1 MSDKQSAPILPP
13 LSGGGGNNGGN
24 NGGATQQTVSL
35 QQVLATAQGL
45 NVLTTGGGQQFVI
58 TSQVPGLTQVVTS
71 SATTSTNVQQVGVTR
86 IVNISNT
93 PPRVSTVGVPGASG
107 SPLTSP
113 SRQTPTKVVLA
124 TSPKLVRTSMG
135 NMFIAPTSQ
144 VSMQSPPARKRL
156 KLTENT
162 EKVTATA
169 ADDAMGYR
177 RRIMEHKMKRMR
189 AIREKYA
196 ENASELFFLHAGGN
210 MMDFQAWRK
219 RPPTPQYLHF
229 LRQHR
234 LDTEDNN
241 EDLSVPLPSIPEIS
255 LPPVTSASTTV
266 PTNQSAEVK
275 ISGVGVTPVAVSTT
289 LPAAVAQ
296 LSQQGQVPGR
306 PQGGRHG
313 MVFAFRAAIQ
323 SSPVTVHPPPTSTL
337 APTLIIGGTPIVPEI
352 PKHTTPASPVTEKT
366 SITQVVTKAPS
377 PSRSTSQPVVKL
389 VKLPTTS
396 VVSNDITNNQ
406 EQIVEKAKQEAYV
419 MQRIAEL
426 QREGLW
432 SERRLPKVQEP
443 ARTKAHWDYLL
454 EEMVWLAADFAQ
466 ERKWKKAAAKKC
478 ARMVQKHFQ
487 EKAIQAQKAE
497 KSQELRLKKIASFVA
512 KEIKTFWANVEK
524 LVEYKQ
530 QTRLEEK
537 RKKALDQH
545 LNFIVGQTEKYST
558 WLTEGLNKTDGSQS
572 IPASINSS
580 RISSPVPIGKSHS
593 DEDFQPNQSSDDD
606 EETIAKAEEEMKSTV
621 DQKEEVELLKKES
634 EMPLEDLL
642 KDLPP
647 NYLEERNKSLSPSE
661 KEVEETE
668 IEKTSDGDTDFV
680 AASDESSDEEDTIME
695 QEKLEE
701 NTDHKQELDDLK
713 AENEMSIDELM
724 AKYGNIS
731 NVPMD
736 VDEDDAQDSDKEE
749 DQEKVQEN
757 EEQASSS
764 ESESD
769 ESDEAGED
777 SQIHSDTETDVGLK
791 SLLEDPSTEKSC
803 DNKMSEADHVDAHNE
818 MDNVAALAE
827 SIQPKGNTLL
837 TTCVVTKIPF
847 LLKHSLREYQHIG
860 LDWLVTM
867 YDRKLNG
874 ILADEMGL
882 GKTIQTIALLA
893 HLACEKGNW
902 GPHLIIVPTSV
913 MLNWEMECK
922 KWCPG
927 FKILTYYGTQKE
939 RKQKRTG
946 WTKPNAFHICITS
959 YKLVIQDHQS
969 FRRKKWKYLILD
981 EAQNIKN
988 FKSQRWQ
995 LLLNF
1000 QTQRRLLLTGT
1011 PLQNNLMELWSLM
1024 HFLMPNVFQSHR
1036 EFKEWFSNPV
1046 TGMIEGNSEYN
1057 ENIIRRL
1064 HKVLRPFLLRRLK
1077 TEVEKQL
1084 PKKYEHVVMCRLS
1097 KRQRYLYDDFMSR
1110 AKTKETLASGNLLSV
1125 INVLMQLRKV
1135 CNHPNLFEVRPTV
1148 SPFQMEAIEFITASL
1163 VWNALDYD
1171 PFKHVDLSTLNLLL
1185 LDLEFTL
1192 AAFGAHR
1199 IKRLQTPTK
1208 LIEEIDSQSDP
1219 PPRCPSGKIKINVRL
1234 SNQVKQSSTAQAA
1247 QTKVKNL
1254 AGILPTPRVGT
1265 SPLIK
1270 SLNNQSTP
1278 SQGVT
1283 LRVAGGQQL
1292 QGYSVQLVQHQ
1303 GSVKAIP
1310 VGTLAHN
1317 SQSTTITSTT
1327 ASMNAQRI
1335 TVGNA
1340 NIRDG
1345 LQRLA
1350 TQTVTVKQGDSV
1362 QRIPVPGFAQLVQ
1375 TSTGRH
1381 IILTSN
1387 QQNTNTVSF
1396 PVMTPSGQRLTV
1408 LSKSLMG
1415 LSTSATTVNKVVGG
1429 VVTTTSGTSGRPVMR
1444 VPPLNVAASQGQSTA
1459 GNGQTTHQQTLRCGI
1474 ITRHAQKESEKAQAK
1489 EQPKSEF
1496 HLPQLEEERK
1506 QRRQAKLRLL
1516 ANINERRCAACPL
1529 YGEDLFTALRIGKPS
1544 TACRWHN
1551 GLVHCETAKIPI
1563 RTRKQFFSCT
1573 EALAEAIRSTEQIV
1587 EELIEIFERFV
1598 VYVPAVRAPVPRF
1611 HVSHPPPHK
1620 LWSQRRMQIE
1630 LQHDLSPKMQL
1641 FHPVTSSMMTQF
1653 PEPRLIQYDCGKLQ
1667 SLDLLLRKLKSE
1679 NHRVLIFTQMTRMLD
1694 VLEAF
1699 LNFHGHIYLR
1709 LDGTTRV
1716 DQRQVLMERFNGD
1729 KRIFC
1734 FILSTRS
1741 GGVGVNL
1748 TGADTV
1754 IFYDSDWNPTMDAQ
1768 AQDRCHRIGQTRDVH
1783 IYRLVSEK
1791 TVEENILKK
1800 ANQKR
1805 LLGDLAI
1812 EGGNFTTA
1820 YFKSSTIQDLF
1831 NIDHSENDASTRMA
1845 EVLEQKDREK
1855 SMNKDSSIAQV
1866 PSLSQHV
1873 EDKMAMGAL
1882 ESALA
1887 AAEEDLDVQAAKTA
1901 KAEAVA
1907 DLAEFD
1913 ENIPFDDADKEDTQF
1928 SKAEQEVQ
1936 NLVSQLTPIERYAM
1950 KFVEESEG
1958 AFSAAQLAAAERELE
1973 EQKKEWEMDR
1983 LRALREEEER
1993 RMRLADDDEK
2003 PLTFGREDAQN
2014 QVNSANNSKKLV
2026 NKKVPQGRRRRRG
2039 SRKRNSRSTRE
2050 SSESETETTTE
2061 SDSDSQEEDVVEDS
2075 LDEESSHTESQSQG
2089 DEEDEEEETDN
2100 RNDSERGSY
2109 PKRNNRSNKPCDQN
2123 HFDLN
2128 SPRTRSR
2135 GNVKI
2140 NLWTL
2145 DVSPI
2150 LPGIKPKCRGRPR
2163 KRNKLD
2169 LKKNV
2174 TTSASSLSQIKSDL
2188 NTIKKSNDSDDDQ
2201 DRVKATKSI
2210 EESYK
2215 KTTLNCQDNSSNLSC
2230 QLQQDENSL
2239 KFQDKELLSETE
2251 ICIRSEHSKSASISN
2266 NEEAT
2271 LQMYEC
2277 SVVVEKCF
2285 NSKMMKVLA
2294 NNETI
2299 DEEISSTRSSSLIM
2313 KKHSDNITEVKLESC
2328 DNSISMDDKKNSE
2341 ASKMDS
2347 TSEEKN
2353 SSSLIEI
2360 DKSSDYIMLH
2370 RQDKLEIKDPTNES
2384 TTQSIENIEE
2394 NVILNNIK
2402 RTVESNEPVISK
2414 AIAEEMIDKSNCSIL
2429 SESNSSSLFSSNDDK
2444 STCPTPNSV
2453 TKSTLFP
2460 YSFSSY
2466 DENVQNENRTDP
2478 VTVDNE
2484 GKNDSHIYSKESNS
2498 SLPDEHRSVDS
2509 DATFRSI
2516 DNSMETEDLVN
2527 ESVTENSVISIDS
2540 SQKFNVEIVKNQ
2552 ETEDD
2557 DHLELSSTVSTLD
2570 DSLPTNETNEVTN
2583 ELSNKETNF
2592 EKSDII
2598 PKKINLESYKECSNT
2613 EFKSKPWKSGDI
2625 SNNTPGVTT
2634 RSAKAVMLL
2643 ENSIN
2648 SLDSEVTSNT
2658 SNIKLEEISSYDKKN
2673 TKQEISRTV
2682 SVSNSQTPIAKI
2694 TLSRISDSYCSQSI
2708 SDCSRI
2714 TRSSANQ
2721 LMSLSAI
2728 ENSNL
2733 QKSHRRRP
2741 GTPSS
2746 DLKSIRPITRSTA
2759 INSPTR
2765 NEEQTGNKA
2774 YEKPTTRSSK
2784 SSLDNNGFL
2793 NPVVFRR
2800 SRSIPPMKST
2810 AESNEL
2816 SSTAQIKTVQKK
2828 VVGSSESASGNHKH
2842 RPGTPVP
2849 TIEKV
2854 SRVTRSGQVGILNCL
2869 KTPSTSAP
2877 VLRGSRH
2884 IRKTE
2889 TSLSM
2894 KGVASEEQKT
2904 CEHNLSTDTNGN
2916 ALAEETFSQQNE
2928 QIKLTFSSEKPQRT
2942 AKVVAIL
2949 TLDTRNNHISKTINS
2964 KNTNSTTSESK
2975 LSKKHSDNISDL
2987 SNKHCVTR
2995 LSDVS
3000 VNLKNDIKHVSGSTS
3015 FSQKDG
3021 TSNVG
3026 STYFNSNKTV
3036 NANALKNNAEKVSLK
3051 SAVIA
3056 LVDIDNNES
3065 DYDTSTESSRRTRKK
3080 MKRTRLTS
3088 LTKTTPAEGKIGET
3102 FDNEEIQIQP
3112 SKKSIRLQSP
3122 NPPPLTSKQEVT
3134 MDKFSGSTISS

>member
-1 MSDKQSAPILPP
+1 MSDKQSASILPP
-13 LSGGGGNNGGN
+13 LNGGGGNNGGS
-24 NGGATQQTVSL
+24 NGSTPQQTVSL

-45 NVLTTGGGQQFVI
+45 NVLTTGAGQQFVI
-58 TSQVPGLTQVVTS
+58 TSQVPGLTQVIPS
-71 SATTSTNVQQVGVTR
+71 NATTNSNIQQVGVTR
-86 IVNISNT
+86 LVNISST
-93 PPRVSTVGVPGASG
+93 PPRPSTVGVAGASG
-107 SPLTSP
+107 SPLPSP
-113 SRQTPTKVVLA
+113 SRQNSPKVVLA
-124 TSPKLVRTSMG
+124 TSPKLVRTSIG
-135 NMFIAPTSQ
+135 NMFVAPTSQ
-144 VSMQSPPARKRL
+144 ASMQSPPARKKL
-156 KLTENT
+156 KLADST
-162 EKVTATA
+162 EKPIMCI
-169 ADDAMGYR
+169 DDAVGYR

-210 MMDFQAWRK
+210 MMDFQTWKK
-219 RPPTPQYLHF
+219 RQPSPQYLHF
-229 LRQHR
+229 LRQNR
-234 LDTEDNN
+234 LDPDDDD
-241 EDLSVPLPSIPEIS
+241 EDLTVPLPVISEIP
-255 LPPVTSASTTV
+255 LPPTVTPTV
-266 PTNQSAEVK
+266 SSIVSVNQCADVK
-275 ISGVGVTPVAVSTT
+275 ISGINVTPVAVSTT

-296 LSQQGQVPGR
+296 LNQQGHVPGR

-323 SSPVTVHPPPTSTL
+323 SSPVTVHSPPTSTL
-337 APTLIIGGTPIVPEI
+337 APTLIIGSAPVVSSSPKHITTTVVATSAAPVADKLSTTVTTVTTTTTTTTSTITVVSTPIPTPTLTATI
-352 PKHTTPASPVTEKT
+352 TTTASKMST
-366 SITQVVTKAPS
+366 APT
-377 PSRSTSQPVVKL
+377 STSSTPVIKL
-389 VKLPTTS
+389 VKLPA
-396 VVSNDITNNQ
+396 SNSTCDITNNQ

-443 ARTKAHWDYLL
+443 PRTKAHWDYLL

-478 ARMVQKHFQ
+478 ARMVQKYFQ

-497 KSQELRLKKIASFVA
+497 KSQELRLKKIASFIA
-512 KEIKTFWANVEK
+512 KEIKTFWTNVEK

-537 RKKALDQH
+537 RKQALDQH

-558 WLTEGLNKTDGSQS
+558 WLTEGLNKTDGPQS

-580 RISSPVPIGKSHS
+580 RISSPVPPGKSHS

-606 EETIAKAEEEMKSTV
+606 EETIAKAEEELKSVTNH
-621 DQKEEVELLKKES
+621 KEEVELLKRES
-634 EMPLEDLL
+634 EIPLEDLL

-647 NYLEERNKSLSPSE
+647 DYLEDRKKNLSPS
-661 KEVEETE
+661 KEIADEGND
-668 IEKTSDGDTDFV
+668 EKTTDGDTDFV
-680 AASDESSDEEDTIME
+680 AASDESSDEEETIME

-701 NTDHKQELDDLK
+701 NTDYKQELDDLK

-724 AKYGNIS
+724 NKYGNMS
-731 NVPMD
+731 EAPMD
-736 VDEDDAQDSDKEE
+736 VDQELGQDSDKESTKE
-749 DQEKVQEN
+749 EEGQEN
-757 EEQASSS
+757 DEESISS
-764 ESESD
+764 ENESEESD
-769 ESDEAGED
+769 NEVGERES
-777 SQIHSDTETDVGLK
+777 QTQSDNETDIGLK
-791 SLLEDPSTEKSC
+791 SLLEDISMEKST
-803 DNKMSEADHVDAHNE
+803 DGKAAEMDHSDAHDE

-837 TTCVVTKIPF
+837 TTSVVTKIPF

-867 YDRKLNG
+867 YERKLNG

-1148 SPFQMEAIEFITASL
+1148 SPFQMEAIEFVTASL
-1163 VWNALDYD
+1163 VWNVLDYD
-1171 PFKHVDLSTLNLLL
+1171 PFKHIDLSSMNLLL
-1185 LDLEFTL
+1185 CDLELSLT
-1192 AAFGAHR
+1192 AFVAHR
-1199 IKRLQTPTK
+1199 VRRLRTPRR
-1208 LIEEIDSQSDP
+1208 LIEEIDTLPDP
-1219 PPRCPSGKIKINVRL
+1219 PPRCPPGKIKINVRL
-1234 SNQVKQSSTAQAA
+1234 SNQAKPPSTPQQT
-1247 QTKVKNL
+1247 QTKLKNF
-1254 AGILPTPRVGT
+1254 AGILPSTRVGT

-1270 SLNNQSTP
+1270 TLNNQSTAG
-1278 SQGVT
+1278 QGVT
-1283 LRVAGGQQL
+1283 LRVSGGQQL

-1317 SQSTTITSTT
+1317 PQSTTVTPSTAAT
-1327 ASMNAQRI
+1327 NAPRI

-1340 NIRDG
+1340 NIKDG
-1345 LQRLA
+1345 LQRLT
-1350 TQTVTVKQGDSV
+1350 TQTVTVKQ
-1362 QRIPVPGFAQLVQ
+1362 
-1375 TSTGRH
+1375 
-1381 IILTSN
+1381 
-1387 QQNTNTVSF
+1387 VSF
-1396 PVMTPSGQRLTV
+1396 PVISPSGQRLTV

-1415 LSTSATTVNKVVGG
+1415 ISTSATTVNKVVGG
-1429 VVTTTSGTSGRPVMR
+1429 MVTTSSGTSGRPVMR
-1444 VPPLNVAASQGQSTA
+1444 VPPLNVTGSQAQPST
-1459 GNGQTTHQQTLRCGI
+1459 GNGQSPQQSIRCGI
-1474 ITRHAQKESEKAQAK
+1474 VTRHAQKESEKAQTK
-1489 EQPKSEF
+1489 ERPKSEF

-1506 QRRQAKLRLL
+1506 QRRQDKLRLL
-1516 ANINERRCAACPL
+1516 TNINERRCAACPL
-1529 YGEDLFTALRIGKPS
+1529 YGEDLFMALRIGKPS

-1551 GLVHCETAKIPI
+1551 GWVHCASAKDDV
-1563 RTRKQFFSCT
+1563 RTRRQFFSRT
-1573 EALAEAIRSTEQIV
+1573 EALAEAINSTEQIV
-1587 EELIEIFERFV
+1587 EELKEVFERFV
-1598 VYVPAVRAPVPRF
+1598 VHVPAVCAPTPRF

-1620 LWSQRRMQIE
+1620 LFAQRRMQMA
-1630 LQHDLSPKMQL
+1630 LQRYLSPKFAL
-1641 FHPVTSSMMTQF
+1641 FHPVASAMMTQF
-1653 PEPRLIQYDCGKLQ
+1653 PDPRLIQYDCGKLQ
-1667 SLDLLLRKLKSE
+1667 SLDRLLRKLKSD

-1831 NIDHSENDASTRMA
+1831 NIDQTENDASARMA
-1845 EVLEQKDREK
+1845 EVLEQNKDREK
-1855 SMNKDSSIAQV
+1855 FLQKEGQGQSVD
-1866 PSLSQHV
+1866 
-1873 EDKMAMGAL
+1873 DKVAMGAL

-1913 ENIPFDDADKEDTQF
+1913 ENIPLDEADKDDMQV
-1928 SKAEQEVQ
+1928 SKAELEVQ

-1973 EQKKEWEMDR
+1973 EQKKEWELDR

-2014 QVNSANNSKKLV
+2014 QVNNASNSKKLV
-2026 NKKVPQGRRRRRG
+2026 SKKLPANRGRRRSSRRN
-2039 SRKRNSRSTRE
+2039 NSKSAQETE
-2050 SSESETETTTE
+2050 SESETTTE
-2061 SDSDSQEEDVVEDS
+2061 SESESQEDAVEDS

-2089 DEEDEEEETDN
+2089 DEDDEEEEDEA
-2100 RNDSERGSY
+2100 NDSERGGY
-2109 PKRNNRSNKPCDQN
+2109 PKRKNRSNKSFSQN

-2150 LPGIKPKCRGRPR
+2150 LPGIKPKCRGRASNMR
-2163 KRNKLD
+2163 KQREMEMRMKAEESFVLPLPPSSSPKKLNATVRSDDEFRAANLKEDTD
-2169 LKKNV
+2169 LKRVEVNSKLSSSRGSTENV
-2174 TTSASSLSQIKSDL
+2174 EDRKTIVNHCDAASSSRANSKKDTQKDRDEFSYVSNSSEAEVCAQLDESVSSGHQEEFLDAKVDDEETQDRIDFTAYESTEQSNCAGEADSSGEIENPDASILSQTGSSCSSAAESGTLKMISDSDL
-2188 NTIKKSNDSDDDQ
+2188 TEEINVSESLITAPFKSNT
-2201 DRVKATKSI
+2201 V
-2210 EESYK
+2210 
-2215 KTTLNCQDNSSNLSC
+2215 
-2230 QLQQDENSL
+2230 LQ
-2239 KFQDKELLSETE
+2239 EL
-2251 ICIRSEHSKSASISN
+2251 
-2266 NEEAT
+2266 
-2271 LQMYEC
+2271 
-2277 SVVVEKCF
+2277 
-2285 NSKMMKVLA
+2285 
-2294 NNETI
+2294 
-2299 DEEISSTRSSSLIM
+2299 
-2313 KKHSDNITEVKLESC
+2313 
-2328 DNSISMDDKKNSE
+2328 
-2341 ASKMDS
+2341 
-2347 TSEEKN
+2347 
-2353 SSSLIEI
+2353 
-2360 DKSSDYIMLH
+2360 
-2370 RQDKLEIKDPTNES
+2370 NES
-2384 TTQSIENIEE
+2384 TTKSSTDKIISSTSENSVTSETVRDSTEKLESEINVADESNSDKRPESPVESSKRCNEYVVSDVKNETVNDSVYTSVIETSSSQNIGSEE
-2394 NVILNNIK
+2394 EEEKGESRTKFNEEEKRNDNNK
-2402 RTVESNEPVISK
+2402 QTPSSMDVSESGDTVES
-2414 AIAEEMIDKSNCSIL
+2414 D
-2429 SESNSSSLFSSNDDK
+2429 SSLEIKLK
-2444 STCPTPNSV
+2444 SR
-2453 TKSTLFP
+2453 K
-2460 YSFSSY
+2460 
-2466 DENVQNENRTDP
+2466 
-2478 VTVDNE
+2478 
-2484 GKNDSHIYSKESNS
+2484 
-2498 SLPDEHRSVDS
+2498 
-2509 DATFRSI
+2509 
-2516 DNSMETEDLVN
+2516 TE
-2527 ESVTENSVISIDS
+2527 
-2540 SQKFNVEIVKNQ
+2540 
-2552 ETEDD
+2552 
-2557 DHLELSSTVSTLD
+2557 TVS
-2570 DSLPTNETNEVTN
+2570 
-2583 ELSNKETNF
+2583 
-2592 EKSDII
+2592 
-2598 PKKINLESYKECSNT
+2598 Y
-2613 EFKSKPWKSGDI
+2613 
-2625 SNNTPGVTT
+2625 GVTT
-2634 RSAKAVMLL
+2634 RSGKINFTVEITESKDTYSETCYAEPNVPKHNQEN
-2643 ENSIN
+2643 ENSIV
-2648 SLDSEVTSNT
+2648 SKKEACKVAPIRRPDTPRP
-2658 SNIKLEEISSYDKKN
+2658 LE
-2673 TKQEISRTV
+2673 QG
-2682 SVSNSQTPIAKI
+2682 
-2694 TLSRISDSYCSQSI
+2694 
-2708 SDCSRI
+2708 RI
-2714 TRSSANQ
+2714 TRSSAGRSLTPPPSNSSSKSVQRRHQ
-2721 LMSLSAI
+2721 LDIPLIEGSKLSP
-2728 ENSNL
+2728 
-2733 QKSHRRRP
+2733 RP
-2741 GTPSS
+2741 V
-2746 DLKSIRPITRSTA
+2746 TRSTS
-2759 INSPTR
+2759 IVNSPIR
-2765 NEEQTGNKA
+2765 NEEQNVSS

-2784 SSLDNNGFL
+2784 SLDNGFL
-2793 NPVVFRR
+2793 SPAPSELKDAGSPTAKPKKSLTEVVAPVNTSTVKRR
-2800 SRSIPPMKST
+2800 PD
-2810 AESNEL
+2810 
-2816 SSTAQIKTVQKK
+2816 
-2828 VVGSSESASGNHKH
+2828 
-2842 RPGTPVP
+2842 TPVP
-2849 TIEKV
+2849 TFEQM
-2854 SRVTRSGQVGILNCL
+2854 SRVTRSGLNFTLNSGKSSSPNHVAVPL
-2869 KTPSTSAP
+2869 KSNK
-2877 VLRGSRH
+2877 H
-2884 IRKTE
+2884 IRKSDAE
-2889 TSLSM
+2889 AKAQEFLSPA
-2894 KGVASEEQKT
+2894 KTLADTLSTDSNGNAVASEEFGKQDDSGFT
-2904 CEHNLSTDTNGN
+2904 EMN
-2916 ALAEETFSQQNE
+2916 
-2928 QIKLTFSSEKPQRT
+2928 EKPQRT

-2949 TLDTRNNHISKTINS
+2949 TLDTRSNHSSKAS
-2964 KNTNSTTSESK
+2964 SSVKTNSTDNKSLGKKNDSTTSSDKNCLLRISDVTSNCKLDGWCGTGLDNAPAVLTNVASTYASGKTGKATVSKAGSPLNSK
-2975 LSKKHSDNISDL
+2975 L
-2987 SNKHCVTR
+2987 
-2995 LSDVS
+2995 
-3000 VNLKNDIKHVSGSTS
+3000 
-3015 FSQKDG
+3015 
-3021 TSNVG
+3021 
-3026 STYFNSNKTV
+3026 KT
-3036 NANALKNNAEKVSLK
+3036 EKLLP
-3051 SAVIA
+3051 VIA
-3056 LVDIDNNES
+3056 LVDLDNDSSYDSS
-3065 DYDTSTESSRRTRKK
+3065 DGSKRLRRKI
-3080 MKRTRLTS
+3080 KRTRLTS
-3088 LTKTTPAEGKIGET
+3088 FSKPLGGKVEIE
-3102 FDNEEIQIQP
+3102 DKLEEQEEQIP
-3112 SKKSIRLQSP
+3112 PTKKSIRSQLSP
-3122 NPPPLTSKQEVT
+3122 SSSSSPPPTSQTAQLGKIT
-3134 MDKFSGSTISS
+3134 SGTVS

>member
-1 MSDKQSAPILPP
+1 MSDKQTAPILPP
-13 LSGGGGNNGGN
+13 LNGGGGNNGGS
-24 NGGATQQTVSL
+24 NGGAPQQVNL

-45 NVLTTGGGQQFVI
+45 NVLTTGSGQQFVI
-58 TSQVPGLTQVVTS
+58 TSQVPGITQVIS
-71 SATTSTNVQQVGVTR
+71 SNATTNSNIQQVGVTR
-86 IVNISNT
+86 IVNISGT
-93 PPRVSTVGVPGASG
+93 SPRASTMGVAGASSSSLP
-107 SPLTSP
+107 SPTRQNSP
-113 SRQTPTKVVLA
+113 KVVLA
-124 TSPKLVRTSMG
+124 TSPKLVRTSIG
-135 NMFIAPTSQ
+135 NMFVAPTSQ
-144 VSMQSPPARKRL
+144 ASMQSPPARKKL
-156 KLTENT
+156 KLTDST
-162 EKVTATA
+162 EKPTMI

-210 MMDFQAWRK
+210 MMDFQTWRK

-234 LDTEDNN
+234 LDPDDDD
-241 EDLSVPLPSIPEIS
+241 EDLTVPLPAVSEIP
-255 LPPVTSASTTV
+255 LTPAVTTTV
-266 PTNQSAEVK
+266 STIVPVNQCTEVK
-275 ISGVGVTPVAVSTT
+275 ISGMSVAPVAVSTT

-296 LSQQGQVPGR
+296 LNQQGHVPGR

-323 SSPVTVHPPPTSTL
+323 SSPVTAHPPPTSTL
-337 APTLIIGGTPIVPEI
+337 APTLIIGNAPIVPSS
-352 PKHTTPASPVTEKT
+352 PKSVTAATSPVTDKPVIATAVTTITTTTIPTPTFTGTTTVTTSVTTTVTATTVTKT
-366 SITQVVTKAPS
+366 STAPPLTS
-377 PSRSTSQPVVKL
+377 SQPVTKVVKL
-389 VKLPTTS
+389 SGSNATS
-396 VVSNDITNNQ
+396 PCDITNNQ

-443 ARTKAHWDYLL
+443 PRTKAHWDYLL

-478 ARMVQKHFQ
+478 ARMVQKYFQ

-497 KSQELRLKKIASFVA
+497 KSQELRLKKIASFIA
-512 KEIKTFWANVEK
+512 KEIKTFWTNVEK

-537 RKKALDQH
+537 RKQALDQH

-558 WLTEGLNKTDGSQS
+558 WLTEGLNKTDGPQS
-572 IPASINSS
+572 IPASMNSS
-580 RISSPVPIGKSHS
+580 RISSPVPPGKSHS

-606 EETIAKAEEEMKSTV
+606 EETIAKAEEELKSVTNH
-621 DQKEEVELLKKES
+621 KEEVELLKKES
-634 EMPLEDLL
+634 EIPLEDLL

-647 NYLEERNKSLSPSE
+647 DYLEDRSKSLSPTS
-661 KEVEETE
+661 KEVTEEN
-668 IEKTSDGDTDFV
+668 EKTADGDTDFV
-680 AASDESSDEEDTIME
+680 AASDESSDEEETIME

-701 NTDHKQELDDLK
+701 NADYKQELDDLK

-724 AKYGNIS
+724 AKYGNMS
-731 NVPMD
+731 DVPMD
-736 VDEDDAQDSDKEE
+736 VEQESVQESDKESIKE
-749 DQEKVQEN
+749 EESQEN
-757 EEQASSS
+757 EEESTSNES
-764 ESESD
+764 ESE
-769 ESDEAGED
+769 ESDNEIGEPESRMQSDHEAD
-777 SQIHSDTETDVGLK
+777 IGLK
-791 SLLEDPSTEKSC
+791 SLLEDISMEKSSS
-803 DNKMSEADHVDAHNE
+803 DKTAEIDHSDANDE

-837 TTCVVTKIPF
+837 TTSVVTKIPF

-867 YDRKLNG
+867 YERKLNG

-946 WTKPNAFHICITS
+946 WTKPNAFHICVTS

-1148 SPFQMEAIEFITASL
+1148 SPFQMEAIEYVTASL
-1163 VWNALDYD
+1163 VWSALDYD
-1171 PFKHVDLSTLNLLL
+1171 PFKHIDLTSINFLLC
-1185 LDLEFTL
+1185 DLELTLTAFT
-1192 AAFGAHR
+1192 AHR
-1199 IKRLQTPTK
+1199 VRRLQTPRK
-1208 LIEEIDSQSDP
+1208 LIEEIDTQPDP
-1219 PPRCPSGKIKINVRL
+1219 PPRCPPGKIKINVRL
-1234 SNQVKQSSTAQAA
+1234 SNQVKQSPTPQ
-1247 QTKVKNL
+1247 QTPTKLKNL
-1254 AGILPTPRVGT
+1254 VGILPTPRVGT

-1270 SLNNQSTP
+1270 TANNQNTP
-1278 SQGVT
+1278 GQGVT
-1283 LRVAGGQQL
+1283 LRVQGGQQL

-1317 SQSTTITSTT
+1317 PQSTTVTPTT
-1327 ASMNAQRI
+1327 AATNAQRI

-1362 QRIPVPGFAQLVQ
+1362 QRIAVPSFAQLVQ

-1387 QQNTNTVSF
+1387 QQNTNT
-1396 PVMTPSGQRLTV
+1396 VMTPSGQRLTV

-1415 LSTSATTVNKVVGG
+1415 LSTSATTVNKVV
-1429 VVTTTSGTSGRPVMR
+1429 TTTSGTSGRPVMR
-1444 VPPLNVAASQGQSTA
+1444 VPPLNVTTTQTQSSPT
-1459 GNGQTTHQQTLRCGI
+1459 GNGQSQQQSIRCGI
-1474 ITRHAQKESEKAQAK
+1474 VTRHAQKESEKAQTK
-1489 EQPKSEF
+1489 ERPKSEF
-1496 HLPQLEEERK
+1496 YLPQLEEERK
-1506 QRRQAKLRLL
+1506 QRRQAKLQLL
-1516 ANINERRCAACPL
+1516 ANINEKRCAACPL
-1529 YGEDLFTALRIGKPS
+1529 YGEDLFMALRIGKPS

-1551 GLVHCETAKIPI
+1551 GWVHCANAKESV
-1563 RTRKQFFSCT
+1563 RTRRQFFSRT
-1573 EALAEAIRSTEQIV
+1573 EALAEAIKSTEQIV
-1587 EELIEIFERFV
+1587 EELKEIFERFA
-1598 VYVPAVRAPVPRF
+1598 VYVPAVCAPTPRF

-1620 LWSQRRMQIE
+1620 FYAQRRMQME
-1630 LQHDLSPKMQL
+1630 LQRQLSPKLAL
-1641 FHPVTSSMMTQF
+1641 FHPIASAMMTQF
-1653 PEPRLIQYDCGKLQ
+1653 PDPRLIQYDCGKLQ
-1667 SLDLLLRKLKSE
+1667 SLDQLLRKLKSE

-1831 NIDHSENDASTRMA
+1831 NIDQTENDATARMA
-1845 EVLEQKDREK
+1845 EVLEQNKDREK
-1855 SMNKDSSIAQV
+1855 FLQKDNQGQPV
-1866 PSLSQHV
+1866 D
-1873 EDKMAMGAL
+1873 DKVAMGAL

-1913 ENIPFDDADKEDTQF
+1913 ENIPLEDADKDDMQV
-1928 SKAEQEVQ
+1928 SKAELEVQ

-1973 EQKKEWEMDR
+1973 QQKKEWELDR

-2014 QVNSANNSKKLV
+2014 QVNSASNSKKLV
-2026 NKKVPQGRRRRRG
+2026 NKRPNRR
-2039 SRKRNSRSTRE
+2039 RNSRKNNKSTQE
-2050 SSESETETTTE
+2050 SESETETTTE
-2061 SDSDSQEEDVVEDS
+2061 SESESQEDVVEDS

-2089 DEEDEEEETDN
+2089 DEDEEEEEEANDQ
-2100 RNDSERGSY
+2100 NDSEKGGY
-2109 PKRNNRSNKPCDQN
+2109 PKRKNRSNKSFSQN

-2150 LPGIKPKCRGRPR
+2150 LPGIKPKARGRASNLR
-2163 KRNKLD
+2163 KQRELETRMKAEESFVLPLPPVSSPKKFNNSNVSNKFDEEHDTDLNYINTERNKTSPV
-2169 LKKNV
+2169 KETSESVANCKTV
-2174 TTSASSLSQIKSDL
+2174 TNHCTISTASSTLKLNKVTEESNSVTHLDSLEAETCFHSYNSSDMSESDL
-2188 NTIKKSNDSDDDQ
+2188 RDDSEVTQDLTDTSESSVHIARSTHRSTAQSSNSESNANFNEDSENSEANGD
-2201 DRVKATKSI
+2201 S
-2210 EESYK
+2210 
-2215 KTTLNCQDNSSNLSC
+2215 NSSTVESGTLKTISDSKSLSNSIT
-2230 QLQQDENSL
+2230 LDINEEINISENSL
-2239 KFQDKELLSETE
+2239 TAPVKNKMIIQDTK
-2251 ICIRSEHSKSASISN
+2251 
-2266 NEEAT
+2266 
-2271 LQMYEC
+2271 
-2277 SVVVEKCF
+2277 
-2285 NSKMMKVLA
+2285 
-2294 NNETI
+2294 
-2299 DEEISSTRSSSLIM
+2299 
-2313 KKHSDNITEVKLESC
+2313 
-2328 DNSISMDDKKNSE
+2328 E
-2341 ASKMDS
+2341 ASK
-2347 TSEEKN
+2347 
-2353 SSSLIEI
+2353 
-2360 DKSSDYIMLH
+2360 
-2370 RQDKLEIKDPTNES
+2370 
-2384 TTQSIENIEE
+2384 
-2394 NVILNNIK
+2394 
-2402 RTVESNEPVISK
+2402 
-2414 AIAEEMIDKSNCSIL
+2414 
-2429 SESNSSSLFSSNDDK
+2429 
-2444 STCPTPNSV
+2444 
-2453 TKSTLFP
+2453 
-2460 YSFSSY
+2460 
-2466 DENVQNENRTDP
+2466 
-2478 VTVDNE
+2478 
-2484 GKNDSHIYSKESNS
+2484 
-2498 SLPDEHRSVDS
+2498 
-2509 DATFRSI
+2509 
-2516 DNSMETEDLVN
+2516 
-2527 ESVTENSVISIDS
+2527 ESVTENLSKS
-2540 SQKFNVEIVKNQ
+2540 SGDETNDQLTQ
-2552 ETEDD
+2552 EP
-2557 DHLELSSTVSTLD
+2557 VSTLQSKTLESKNVKFQNESSAKD
-2570 DSLPTNETNEVTN
+2570 TNRSHSPVETKENIDIETNKEQLDKSDSNLDVKDESVNDNIFNSVIETN
-2583 ELSNKETNF
+2583 SSQEFSNKEEKRTKVEESTNNEDEEETQSSSDNNDNNSASDTF
-2592 EKSDII
+2592 KSDT
-2598 PKKINLESYKECSNT
+2598 LSESESST
-2613 EFKSKPWKSGDI
+2613 ESKLKFRKPDTI
-2625 SNNTPGVTT
+2625 SYAITT
-2634 RSAKAVMLL
+2634 RSAKLNQNVESS
-2643 ENSIN
+2643 ENKN
-2648 SLDSEVTSNT
+2648 SET
-2658 SNIKLEEISSYDKKN
+2658 
-2673 TKQEISRTV
+2673 Q
-2682 SVSNSQTPIAKI
+2682 PI
-2694 TLSRISDSYCSQSI
+2694 LPSI
-2708 SDCSRI
+2708 SNEPKQNEASSANLNVHRKEANKVLQIRRPDTPRPMIEQSRV
-2714 TRSSANQ
+2714 TRSSAGR
-2721 LMSLSAI
+2721 SLTPPPR
-2728 ENSNL
+2728 NS
-2733 QKSHRRRP
+2733 QSPSKSIQRRRP
-2741 GTPSS
+2741 DTPLPECFKSS
-2746 DLKSIRPITRSTA
+2746 PRPATRSMTNA
-2759 INSPTR
+2759 NSPVR
-2765 NEEQTGNKA
+2765 NEEQNTS

-2784 SSLDNNGFL
+2784 TLDNGFL
-2793 NPVVFRR
+2793 NPALFRR
-2800 SRSIPPMKST
+2800 SRSIPPMKS
-2810 AESNEL
+2810 A
-2816 SSTAQIKTVQKK
+2816 
-2828 VVGSSESASGNHKH
+2828 SESKDSSPVLTRSKKTSDSTCVNTSTVKR
-2842 RPGTPVP
+2842 RPDTPVP
-2849 TIEKV
+2849 TFEQM
-2854 SRVTRSGQVGILNCL
+2854 SRVTRSGLNF
-2869 KTPSTSAP
+2869 TPNSGKSGFNHSSAVRGNKHTRKSEASDSKAEEDSVTSPSADKIEASNTDSN
-2877 VLRGSRH
+2877 GND
-2884 IRKTE
+2884 
-2889 TSLSM
+2889 
-2894 KGVASEEQKT
+2894 VASESFAKQ
-2904 CEHNLSTDTNGN
+2904 
-2916 ALAEETFSQQNE
+2916 EESPLPPFTEIN
-2928 QIKLTFSSEKPQRT
+2928 EKPQRT

-2949 TLDTRNNHISKTINS
+2949 TLDTRSSHVTKASSSVHSKTSNCNFTDTKSVKKNADSNSTSDSPGKNCVFRISDVGSNCKLDGWHGSGLDGTRDRISSSVLSNVASTYGNNKTGKASTVNKVTSPLNS
-2964 KNTNSTTSESK
+2964 K
-2975 LSKKHSDNISDL
+2975 
-2987 SNKHCVTR
+2987 
-2995 LSDVS
+2995 
-3000 VNLKNDIKHVSGSTS
+3000 LKT
-3015 FSQKDG
+3015 
-3021 TSNVG
+3021 
-3026 STYFNSNKTV
+3026 
-3036 NANALKNNAEKVSLK
+3036 EKIPMPVQSA
-3051 SAVIA
+3051 AVIA
-3056 LVDIDNNES
+3056 VVDLDNDSNYDSSDGSKRLRRKIKRSRVTSYAKSFITGKNES
-3065 DYDTSTESSRRTRKK
+3065 QMDDALDDK
-3080 MKRTRLTS
+3080 
-3088 LTKTTPAEGKIGET
+3088 
-3102 FDNEEIQIQP
+3102 EEQIP
-3112 SKKSIRLQSP
+3112 PIKKSVRSQLT
-3122 NPPPLTSKQEVT
+3122 PPPSSQTTQLEKIS
-3134 MDKFSGSTISS
+3134 SSTIS